1 MAFSK
6 RATVTVLAASLTVFT
21 TGAFAQEPATSLNC
35 LKMSKQ
41 VKDAMAHHAP
51 GPTLDAAAKDQE
63 IGTSYCTKGFYKA
76 GMARYDAA
84 LKLMGGSSAASSSTN
99 AAGENSQS

>member
-6 RATVTVLAASLTVFT
+6 RATVTVLAASLGIFT

-41 VKDAMAHHAP
+41 VKDAMAHQTP
-51 GPTLDAAAKDQE
+51 GPAVDAAANEHKV
-63 IGTSYCTKGFYKA
+63 GTTYCTKGFYKA
-76 GMARYDAA
+76 GIARYEAA
-84 LKLMGGSSAASSSTN
+84 LKLMGGSSTASSS
-99 AAGENSQS
+99 GHSSS

>member
-6 RATVTVLAASLTVFT
+6 RATVTVLALSLGIFT

-41 VKDAMAHHAP
+41 VKEAMAHQTP
-51 GPTLDAAAKDQE
+51 GPTVDAAAKDE
-63 IGTSYCTKGFYKA
+63 DVGTSYCTKGFYKA
-76 GMARYDAA
+76 GMERYDAA
-84 LKLMGGSSAASSSTN
+84 LKLMGGSSAASSS
-99 AAGENSQS
+99 GHSSS